1 MLEVTLAIHSQRK
14 IVWRRGL
21 QVEGV
26 SVFTTLAALRTS
38 WGLLVFW
45 NLWIS

>member
-14 IVWRRGL
+14 IVWRSGL

-26 SVFTTLAALRTS
+26 SDFATLAAVRLY